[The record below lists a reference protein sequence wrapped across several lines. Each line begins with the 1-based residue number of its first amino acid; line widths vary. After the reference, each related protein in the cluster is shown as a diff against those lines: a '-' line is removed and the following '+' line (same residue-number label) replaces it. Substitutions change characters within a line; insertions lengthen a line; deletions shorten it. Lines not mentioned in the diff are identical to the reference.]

1 MAVHLTMENLLLQLG
16 INYNGDKRQIMTLTV
31 GAEAFLALPLT
42 ICCFVVAG
50 TANAGFNAVLTAL
63 LNIAFIA
70 GSYYVVN
77 NSKTPIAIGFLI
89 GASVMIMLLNFMTS
103 VYWGQLSKC
112 QVVTSSVAQYSCSNP
127 DAYGAVCAFSVMMF
141 LANVVFTTLI
151 IMWRGELISDVG
163 AFEPYDNLPTSSS
176 HGPYDTPQKGPAQ
189 SADL

>member
-1 MAVHLTMENLLLQLG
+1 MDSLLVQLG
-16 INYNGDKRQIMTLTV
+16 VNVGDKKDLLTLSIA
-31 GAEAFLALPLT
+31 GEAFFALPLT

-70 GSYYVVN
+70 GSYYVIK
-77 NSKTPIAIGFLI
+77 NSKTPIAVGFLI
-89 GASVMIMLLNFMTS
+89 GSAFMITLLNFMTA

-127 DAYGAVCAFSVMMF
+127 DAYGAVCAFAVLMF
-141 LANVVFTTLI
+141 LVNIVFTGLLV
-151 IMWRGELISDVG
+151 MNRGELISESAMYDDLPQSERG
-163 AFEPYDNLPTSSS
+163 SSPYEAPSSS
-176 HGPYDTPQKGPAQ
+176 KRQAAPP

>member
-1 MAVHLTMENLLLQLG
+1 MESVLLSLG
-16 INYNGDKRQIMTLTV
+16 INYTGEKKQVVNLTI

-70 GSYYVVN
+70 GSYYVIN
-77 NSKTPIAIGFLI
+77 NSKTPIAVGFLI
-89 GASVMIMLLNFMTS
+89 GASVMITLLNFMTS

-112 QVVTSSVAQYSCSNP
+112 QVVTASVPQYSCSNP

-141 LANVVFTTLI
+141 LVNMGFTSVL

-163 AFEPYDNLPTSSS
+163 MYDSYDNLPTSSG
-176 HGPYDTPQKGPAQ
+176 HGMPNAYDTPSKGGPAP

>member
-1 MAVHLTMENLLLQLG
+1 MDSILLQLG
-16 INYNGDKRQIMTLTV
+16 IVPTGDRKQTFTLIIA
-31 GAEAFLALPLT
+31 GEGFLALPLT

-89 GASVMIMLLNFMTS
+89 GASVMITLLNFMMS

-112 QVVTSSVAQYSCSNP
+112 QVLSSSVAQYSCSNP

-141 LANVVFTTLI
+141 LVNVAFTSLM

-163 AFEPYDNLPTSSS
+163 AYDAYDNLPTGSS
-176 HGPYDTPQKGPAQ
+176 HGGGVASPYEPSKAAQ